1 MKKRFLAISLLCFFI
16 IKGLSQP
23 IQYSNNKLNNSTYRY
38 KIIGEVNNNII
49 VWATDLVKQRAAT
62 IFVYDKSMHLINS
75 INTNIAQA
83 EPATG
88 AHFFITGNNFQVLY
102 PYKTKNAFLLKLAA
116 FNEKGNMLY
125 ERIVDSIENPTT
137 LNNQSVYYQV
147 LRSKDNKVICF
158 TKMLSDK
165 QLHVLKF
172 SFSFI
177 NGNTVTAKNFSIPF
191 NEDLED
197 ITDMLVDDGKNI
209 LLLKQRKLDMAVE
222 LTLVKLNFTDNIVLG
237 SNKTISNYIVRPN
250 SMHIVQAT
258 AGYTVFGLLKNEYSH
273 YNDQHKKEGLY
284 VWQTGND
291 LFDMP
296 GDTILNQENGNNL
309 AMYAACI
316 PGNTVSSNLYAIWNA
331 FENSNTSSKPRWAY
345 TVQDD
350 PFFQPYE
357 TSNNPNLIYNNLSLI
372 YSDEKA
378 LMNKAPNTVNL
389 VKENDK
395 YQPDKLQLLKIDS
408 SNTIIWQTVIND
420 SLDNITVANLD
431 NAKIIRGNKSLH
443 IVCEIIIKDQPRSL
457 NHITVQPNGAIT
469 ETLLTNWDKEY
480 KYNLDASVF
489 TGKGELI
496 IPAYKGKK
504 IVFAN
509 IKLE

>member
-1 MKKRFLAISLLCFFI
+1 
-16 IKGLSQP
+16 
-23 IQYSNNKLNNSTYRY
+23 
-38 KIIGEVNNNII
+38 VNNNII

-62 IFVYDKSMHLINS
+62 IFVYDKSMHLTNA
-75 INTNIAQA
+75 INTNISQS
-83 EPATG
+83 EPTAG
-88 AHFFITGNNFQVLY
+88 AHFFITGNTFQVLY
-102 PYKTKNAFLLKLAA
+102 SSKTKHTFLLKLAS

-125 ERIVDSIENPTT
+125 ERIIDSIENPNT
-137 LNNQSVYYQV
+137 LNNETIYYQV
-147 LRSKDNKVICF
+147 LRSKHNKVICF

-165 QLHVLKF
+165 QHHVLKF

-177 NGNTVTAKNFSIPF
+177 NENAITARTFSIPF
-191 NEDLED
+191 NENLED
-197 ITDMLVDDGKNI
+197 ITDMLVDDHKNI
-209 LLLKQRKLDMAVE
+209 LLLKQRKLDTAVE
-222 LTLVKLNFTDNIVLG
+222 LTLVKLNFTDNVVLG
-237 SNKTISNYIVRPN
+237 ANKIIGNHIVKPN
-250 SMHIVQAT
+250 SMHIAQNT
-258 AGYTVFGLLKNEYSH
+258 AGYTVFGLLKKEYSH

-296 GDTILNQENGNNL
+296 GDTILNQGTSNNL
-309 AMYAACI
+309 ATYAACI

-331 FENSNTSSKPRWAY
+331 FENIGTSSKPRWAY
-345 TVQDD
+345 TAQDD
-350 PFFQPYE
+350 PFFHPYE
-357 TSNNPNLIYNNLSLI
+357 NGNNPNLIYNNLSLI

-395 YQPDKLQLLKIDS
+395 YQPDKLQLLRIDS
-408 SNTIIWQTVIND
+408 SNTIIWQTIIND
-420 SLDNITVANLD
+420 SLDNITVANLN
-431 NAKIIRGNKSLH
+431 NAKIITGNRSLH

-469 ETLLTNWDKEY
+469 ETLLTNWDKQY